1 MRTSPL
7 TPLHQ
12 VERVI
17 KPETRF
23 SFHPLSRFW
32 RGVRGEVSVLL
43 WIFTCTAVASEKP
56 EPPSKT
62 ISLGE
67 IRIQG
72 DTEHPTINFLIP
84 RVRIDF
90 LDKKDIIQEIAQPV
104 KSDIFEVK

>member
-1 MRTSPL
+1 MKTSPL

-17 KPETRF
+17 KPGIRAWGKVF
-23 SFHPLSRFW
+23 
-32 RGVRGEVSVLL
+32 VLL
-43 WIFTCTAVASEKP
+43 LAFTFTAFATEKP
-56 EPPSKT
+56 ESYPKT

-84 RVRIDF
+84 RIRIDF